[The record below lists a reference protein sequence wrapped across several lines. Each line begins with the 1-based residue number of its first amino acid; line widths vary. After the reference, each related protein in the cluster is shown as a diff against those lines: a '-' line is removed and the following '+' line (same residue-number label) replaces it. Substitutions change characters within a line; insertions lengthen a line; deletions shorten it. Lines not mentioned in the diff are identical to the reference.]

1 MENQN
6 LRIINSLG
14 AANKKK
20 LLKTFEHKTINDA
33 IKHYTNISKR
43 KYTEEEKEIIIS
55 FMSTFTDV
63 DWVAFRVA
71 RDHLGTSFDILKI
84 AQDFKS
90 GH

>member
-33 IKHYTNISKR
+33 IKHYTNINKR
-43 KYTEEEKEIIIS
+43 KYTEEEKLN
-55 FMSTFTDV
+55 TFRLMQDEYNDV
-63 DWVAFRVA
+63 VRNLQQQAKENKKQ
-71 RDHLGTSFDILKI
+71 I
-84 AQDFKS
+84 KS
-90 GH
+90 